1 MKMLFKGL
9 TNITSLVT
17 FPALAMTAVC
27 VFGSTFA
34 ASEGVSLAT
43 QNKVKVPGT
52 QTRLVASGFF
62 TGVSDFHKTCLFGPL
77 GGFGA
82 APYRDIGSAL
92 LGGTKDFVRPAP
104 NKPYHDILYD
114 GISSTYDANEYAED
128 LRKNALLN
136 IKLPDNLSENIR
148 TTGVSPHPFPG
159 NAGVSQLYP
168 SAGMPAKVA

>member
-1 MKMLFKGL
+1 MKMLLKGL

-27 VFGSTFA
+27 VFGTTFA
-34 ASEGVSLAT
+34 AAEGVSLAT
-43 QNKVKVPGT
+43 QNKVKAPGT
-52 QTRLVASGFF
+52 ATKLVASGFF
-62 TGVSDFHKTCLFGPL
+62 TGVSDVHKACLFGPL

-92 LGGTKDFVRPAP
+92 LGGAKDFVRPAP
-104 NKPYHDILYD
+104 NKPYNDID
-114 GISSTYDANEYAED
+114 AISSTYDANEYAEY
-128 LRKNALLN
+128 LRKNASNLI
-136 IKLPDNLSENIR
+136 IKLPDNLSENIA

-168 SAGMPAKVA
+168 SAGMPAKAA

>member
-34 ASEGVSLAT
+34 VAEGVSLAT
-43 QNKVKVPGT
+43 QDKVKTPGT
-52 QTRLVASGFF
+52 APKLVASGFF
-62 TGVSDFHKTCLFGPL
+62 TGVSDVHKACLFGPL

-82 APYRDIGSAL
+82 APYRDIGLAL
-92 LGGTKDFVRPAP
+92 LGGTKDFVRPKP
-104 NKPYHDILYD
+104 NKPYNEPYD
-114 GISSTYDANEYAED
+114 GISSIYDAKEYAED

-136 IKLPDNLSENIR
+136 IKLPDNLSENIA

-159 NAGVSQLYP
+159 SAGVSQLYP
-168 SAGMPAKVA
+168 SAGMPAKST